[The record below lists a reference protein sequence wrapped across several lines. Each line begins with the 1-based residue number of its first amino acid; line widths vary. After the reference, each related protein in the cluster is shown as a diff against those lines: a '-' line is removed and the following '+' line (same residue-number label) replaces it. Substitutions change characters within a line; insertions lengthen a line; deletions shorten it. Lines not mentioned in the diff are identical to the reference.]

1 LHREEAAVMARKF
14 VIASMLHETNTFSP
28 VPTPIGSFGPGGPLG
43 GARAIEEFADTNY
56 AIGGFIGLAREA
68 GANFTVPL
76 AAHAHPSGLVAREA
90 FEQMAGAIVDEV
102 RKGCDA
108 VMLDLHGAMV
118 CEHVDDGEGE
128 LLARIRAVAPQMP
141 IAVALDFHA
150 QMTRRMADNATVIT
164 GYRTYPH
171 IDMRL
176 TGERAGRTL
185 IRALD
190 GAIRP
195 RVLWGRRP
203 ILSSTLSH
211 TPSRNPMKDIMDRAI
226 AAEAAG
232 DVLNASVFGGFPQA
246 DIEHLGL
253 SAVVVCDESA
263 AGRDARA
270 RALCESLLDQAWER
284 REDFRYRGEPLAESI
299 ARARQMTEGPVIL
312 VDHGDNTASGG
323 TQDVMSVLEEVFR
336 QQLDDVVAGPFCDP
350 QAVARMIEAGV
361 GASLTIDVGGRV
373 DMPSLGLKGRPMT
386 LTGKVRSIT
395 DGEFVVTG
403 PMATGSRVRMGR
415 TAVLDTGKVQVVV
428 SEGRS
433 EPFDL
438 GVFTHCGIDPRRKR
452 YLLIKSRQHFRAG
465 FEPIARQIIECQ
477 GLGVTASDITLF
489 DYRRRPRPLYPFEP
503 DTRPTD
509 SAPR

>member
-1 LHREEAAVMARKF
+1 MARKF

-28 VPTPIGSFGPGGPLG
+28 VPTPIAAFGPGGPLNG
-43 GARAIEEFADTNY
+43 KRAIEEFAETNY
-56 AIGGFIGLAREA
+56 AIGGFIGVARQA
-68 GANFTVPL
+68 GASFSVPL
-76 AAHAHPSGLVAREA
+76 AANAHPSGLVARDA
-90 FEQMAGAIVDEV
+90 YEQMVAAIIDEV

-118 CEHVDDGEGE
+118 CEHLDDGEGE
-128 LLARIRAVAPQMP
+128 LLARIRALAPQLP

-171 IDMRL
+171 VDMRL

-190 GAIRP
+190 GEIRP
-195 RVLWGRRP
+195 RIQWGRRP

-226 AAEAAG
+226 SAEAAG
-232 DVLNASVFGGFPQA
+232 TILNASVFGGFPQA
-246 DIEHLGL
+246 DIAHLGL
-253 SAVVVCDESA
+253 SAVVVFDGLLTDA
-263 AGRDARA
+263 QAGAQ
-270 RALCESLLDQAWER
+270 ALCESLLDQAWQR
-284 REDFRYRGEPLAESI
+284 REDFRYRGEALADSI

-323 TQDVMSVLEEVFR
+323 TQDVMSVLEEVVR

-350 QAVARMIEAGV
+350 QAVGRMIEAGV
-361 GASLTIDVGGRV
+361 GAQLRVDVGGRV
-373 DMPSLGLKGRPMT
+373 DMPALGLEGKPMT
-386 LTGKVRSIT
+386 LTGKVRAIT

-438 GVFTHCGIDPRRKR
+438 GVFTHCGIDPRAKR
-452 YLLIKSRQHFRAG
+452 YVLIKSRQHFRAG
-465 FEPIARQIIECQ
+465 FEPIARQIVECQ
-477 GLGVTASDITLF
+477 GLGVTASDIALF
-489 DYRRRPRPLYPFEP
+489 DYRRRPKPLYPFEP
-503 DTRPTD
+503 DTLPTD
-509 SAPR
+509 SPPA